1 MNGALAIPP
10 RGATPMRASALP
22 TGRAT
27 LPQRDGPTDRAA
39 ASDFKVLRTNRVPQ
53 QLSLFERPLAGR

>member
-1 MNGALAIPP
+1 MNAPP
-10 RGATPMRASALP
+10 VATAPRAPA
-22 TGRAT
+22 TRAV
-27 LPQRDGPTDRAA
+27 LPQRVSPVAG